1 MNSELMQPEQIS
13 LSPGA
18 PVAREMHAPHM
29 DPIQPPTSPP
39 RTFPRDSEC
48 GPTRAIQK
56 MPGVRTALHH
66 TPQKKN
72 RLNPPNYSAHTKTRE
87 HIRINSPPPPTE
99 NHQFRKHTRF
109 APEMKPT
116 QILCRLFNPCP
127 VQELPQANR
136 NKNQEETSSTT
147 DSCFLTQHRGPGNW
161 DTSISGR

>member
-1 MNSELMQPEQIS
+1 MNSKLINRTDKNLTQTLTRQQF
-13 LSPGA
+13 
-18 PVAREMHAPHM
+18 HAQHM
-29 DPIQPPTSPP
+29 DPIQTPTSPP
-39 RTFPRDSEC
+39 RTFPATQSMEQRVLYRKCQASERRS
-48 GPTRAIQK
+48 TIRRRK
-56 MPGVRTALHH
+56 
-66 TPQKKN
+66 KKN

-99 NHQFRKHTRF
+99 NHQIRKHTRF

-136 NKNQEETSSTT
+136 NKNQEDTSSTT